1 MKLRKPDEME
11 QRHNLKS
18 ASNAFIFYAVALFV
32 WAIYDFI
39 DTGNVNLQL
48 TIFTIGVL
56 IFSWS
61 RIVLDKQTET
71 EEKKVQI
78 PSKTI
83 LWTVF
88 YFVVFLIILLFVS
101 LIMS

>member
-1 MKLRKPDEME
+1 M
-11 QRHNLKS
+11 KS
-18 ASNAFIFYAVALFV
+18 ARNAFIFYAVALFV
-32 WAIYDFI
+32 WGTYDFI
-39 DTGNVNLQL
+39 DTGNANLQL

-88 YFVVFLIILLFVS
+88 YFVLFLVIMLIVS
-101 LIMS
+101 FFF

>member
-18 ASNAFIFYAVALFV
+18 ARNAFMFYAVALFV

-39 DTGNVNLQL
+39 DTGNVNWQL
-48 TIFTIGVL
+48 TIFTVGMLV
-56 IFSWS
+56 FSWS
-61 RIVLDKQTET
+61 KIVLNKQTET

-83 LWTVF
+83 LWTFF
-88 YFVVFLIILLFVS
+88 YFVVFLVIMLIVS
-101 LIMS
+101 FFFG